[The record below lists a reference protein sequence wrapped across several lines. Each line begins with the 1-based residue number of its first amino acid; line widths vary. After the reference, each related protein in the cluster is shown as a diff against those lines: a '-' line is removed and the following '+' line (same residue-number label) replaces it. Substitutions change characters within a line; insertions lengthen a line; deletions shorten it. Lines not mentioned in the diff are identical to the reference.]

1 MRPGSHFKL
10 SDLHGRR
17 LSFSPQATLR
27 PDPARV
33 AWHRR
38 EVFAHD

>member
-1 MRPGSHFKL
+1 MTLLIGL
-10 SDLHGRR
+10 SDLHVRR

-27 PDPARV
+27 PDPTHL

-38 EVFAHD
+38 EVFVF

>member
-1 MRPGSHFKL
+1 MRPGSRFKL
-10 SDLHGRR
+10 SDLQGCR